1 MFRKGV
7 RRLISSSSGSII
19 KSMEPFRFQPAD
31 RPTAGLKVNGLPL
44 QTEFTYY
51 SREAEKPKE
60 MRLVPLEIR
69 ARLRCN

>member
-1 MFRKGV
+1 
-7 RRLISSSSGSII
+7 
-19 KSMEPFRFQPAD
+19 MEPFRFQPAD